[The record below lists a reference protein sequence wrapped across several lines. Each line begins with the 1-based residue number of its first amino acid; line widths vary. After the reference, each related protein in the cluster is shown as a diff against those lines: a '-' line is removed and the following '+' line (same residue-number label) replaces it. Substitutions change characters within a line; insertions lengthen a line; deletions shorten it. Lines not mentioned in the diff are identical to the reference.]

1 METGVV
7 TIQEPVSTKTDVG
20 GVPAEVILEKSS
32 MEVQKVNLSTVLD
45 DEITSGADR
54 GNNIITGEADVA
66 EVVNGSGDKET
77 EELKRENGEA
87 TKTISVLDDSKI
99 VKDDQ
104 ESIVVREP
112 QSLNEKKEDEKI
124 ILSDVTL
131 ENKKEE
137 DTTGKP
143 EEVSVE
149 KPVIEEDQT
158 EAKHSLEQEE
168 DIGNISKVCEEIP
181 IKTDEVREET
191 DSRTVET
198 SVNGTEAEHNATVSV
213 EEISR
218 NGDNTVNETVS
229 EDQTATDGEPL
240 HDVETIKREAEPFYK
255 TVVEDAKIVN
265 TEETTAHESKILKE
279 DNHQEEYAE
288 SVEATKNSD
297 AAEQS
302 SREVTVDKEKEEDII
317 QNIEEVQES
326 PSVMES
332 PTIQGEDIESKAS
345 LDHEEEMDKITKDT
359 EEQEHVL
366 VRDVPVPQSET
377 LVTEA
382 KTAETFSVQEAEIL
396 KTNINE
402 SEAHS
407 AIGGEED
414 GQETKENT
422 EPSKDL
428 KDDKEQED
436 SETVK
441 TIISSDEVRI
451 QSPDVLIF
459 SCVDSLS

>member
-1 METGVV
+1 
-7 TIQEPVSTKTDVG
+7 
-20 GVPAEVILEKSS
+20 
-32 MEVQKVNLSTVLD
+32 
-45 DEITSGADR
+45 
-54 GNNIITGEADVA
+54 
-66 EVVNGSGDKET
+66 
-77 EELKRENGEA
+77 
-87 TKTISVLDDSKI
+87 
-99 VKDDQ
+99 
-104 ESIVVREP
+104 
-112 QSLNEKKEDEKI
+112 
-124 ILSDVTL
+124 
-131 ENKKEE
+131 
-137 DTTGKP
+137 
-143 EEVSVE
+143 
-149 KPVIEEDQT
+149 
-158 EAKHSLEQEE
+158 
-168 DIGNISKVCEEIP
+168 
-181 IKTDEVREET
+181 
-191 DSRTVET
+191 
-198 SVNGTEAEHNATVSV
+198 
-213 EEISR
+213 
-218 NGDNTVNETVS
+218 
-229 EDQTATDGEPL
+229 
-240 HDVETIKREAEPFYK
+240 
-255 TVVEDAKIVN
+255 
-265 TEETTAHESKILKE
+265 
-279 DNHQEEYAE
+279 
-288 SVEATKNSD
+288 
-297 AAEQS
+297 
-302 SREVTVDKEKEEDII
+302 
-317 QNIEEVQES
+317 VQES